1 MIITGNLHTTSLPES
16 FMSLG
21 THLATFLR
29 GLGYCH
35 HHSAIHTELRINPIM
50 SGIRIPAVM
59 FSKHRKMQI
68 FYFFTDSWFWSKKMR
83 QKYISSFFERIAWQW
98 EIQFNS
104 IYFDFILFDP
114 KKITHNPIMSCI
126 RIPAVIF
133 KGQIISK
140 RFFPGRGFSQKTN
153 GNMSH
158 TSKNEFIRSFFG
170 RILGLTICFWY

>member
-1 MIITGNLHTTSLPES
+1 
-16 FMSLG
+16 MSLG

-114 KKITHNPIMSCI
+114 KKFTHDPIMSGI
-126 RIPAVIF
+126 RIPAVVFSKLRKMQIF
-133 KGQIISK
+133 FTDFCFWSK
-140 RFFPGRGFSQKTN
+140 REDVLHFL
-153 GNMSH
+153 
-158 TSKNEFIRSFFG
+158 
-170 RILGLTICFWY
+170 RISEL